1 MPRPRK
7 AAPQLTAGQASFVL
21 ERLISNRRVSAGEIN
36 RYLGEMQKEIASLE
50 QRLQSL
56 RTASSGA
63 ASPARRPGRPPRVR
77 SSAGSAASPA
87 KARGRKRSKVLT
99 PEQRASRQLQGRYLA
114 LVRQIPANK
123 RAGFSRMTKEKGR
136 EAAIKAMTEA
146 LKK

>member
-21 ERLISNRRVSAGEIN
+21 ERLINDRRVSAGEIN

-63 ASPARRPGRPPRVR
+63 ASPARRPGRPP
-77 SSAGSAASPA
+77 SPAGSAASPA
-87 KARGRKRSKVLT
+87 KARGRKRNKALT